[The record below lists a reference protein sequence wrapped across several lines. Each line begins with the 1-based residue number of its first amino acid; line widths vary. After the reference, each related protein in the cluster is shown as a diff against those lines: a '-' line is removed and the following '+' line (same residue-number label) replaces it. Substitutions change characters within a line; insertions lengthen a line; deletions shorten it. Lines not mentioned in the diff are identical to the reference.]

1 VKTLAK
7 LLPYRR
13 ENRLDRILP
22 GRAEHLIDH
31 MVRNIERGR
40 FERMLSGLTAFS
52 AILVSAETY
61 YEHYKG
67 SFGDKMMWSPIVV
80 TPPIV
85 AAGIAGV
92 YSKRVAKAALP
103 FTAAVYT
110 ITGLIGLILHVRGIH
125 RKPGGWHEATYNI
138 VMGPPF
144 IAPLLFAMVG
154 GMGLLAALLRRE
166 K

>member
-1 VKTLAK
+1 MKSLAK
-7 LLPYRR
+7 LLPYRS
-13 ENRLDRILP
+13 ENRLDRVLS
-22 GRAEHLIDH
+22 GRAEHFIDH
-31 MVRNIERGR
+31 LVRNIEHGR

-61 YEHYKG
+61 YEHYRG

-85 AAGIAGV
+85 ASGIAGV
-92 YSKRVAKAALP
+92 YSKRVAKTALP
-103 FTAAVYT
+103 ITAAIYT
-110 ITGLIGLILHVRGIH
+110 VTGLVGLILHVRGIH
-125 RKPGGWHEATYNI
+125 RRPGGWHEATYNI